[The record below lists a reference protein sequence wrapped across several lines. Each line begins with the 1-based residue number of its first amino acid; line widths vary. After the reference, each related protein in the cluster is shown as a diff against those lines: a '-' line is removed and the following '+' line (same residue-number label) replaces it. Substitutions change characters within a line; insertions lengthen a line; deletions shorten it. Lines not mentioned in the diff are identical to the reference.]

1 MVVIAEKLQSLL
13 SAEQVIQGDDLDQ
26 SWQHR
31 LRAAGLDASSGCV
44 IFPQS
49 EAELSAVVKVC
60 AQNHWR
66 MLSCGKGSKLG
77 WGKPAKHIDVVVST
91 ARLNRIINH
100 WVEDFTVR
108 VEAGV
113 GFADLQQQLV
123 QHRQFLALDPL
134 YAPAATLGGIVATA
148 DTGSL
153 RQRYGSVRDMLIG
166 VQFVRHDGEIVKAGG
181 RVVKNVAGYDLMKLM
196 TGAYGTLGIL
206 TQLTLR
212 LFPQPEYS
220 QTVAVTGSADAIRKV
235 ALEAR
240 LSGLTPV
247 ALDILAGISPPSPF
261 PLPLSPCILIAQ
273 FQGISAGAQEQI
285 DRLRT
290 LAKTAG
296 AQIQTVEETLWP
308 AISNAFVTHSD
319 SSVLCKVG
327 MLPTHGIDFLQS
339 AEAILPAGWLARLH
353 NANGVGLLR
362 FEASEETAD
371 LIGKLRADCE
381 THQGYL
387 TLLQA
392 PSDVKQQI
400 DIWGYSGNALGLMQ
414 KLKANFDPQNLF
426 NPGRFVGD
434 I

>member
-13 SAEQVIQGDDLDQ
+13 SAEQVIQGADLDQ
-26 SWQHR
+26 YWQHR
-31 LRAAGLDASSGCV
+31 LIAAGLEVSSGCV
-44 IFPQS
+44 SFPQS
-49 EAELSAVVKVC
+49 EAELAAVVKVC
-60 AQNHWR
+60 AQHHWQI
-66 MLSCGKGSKLG
+66 LPCGNGSKLG
-77 WGKPAKHIDVVVST
+77 WGNPAKHIDVVVST
-91 ARLNRIINH
+91 ARLNRVIDH

-113 GFADLQQQLV
+113 GFATLQQQLA

-134 YAPAATLGGIVATA
+134 CAPAATLGGIVATA

-247 ALDILAGISPPSPF
+247 ALDILAGASPLS
-261 PLPLSPCILIAQ
+261 PLPLSPYVLIAQ

-290 LAKTAG
+290 LAETAG

-308 AISNAFVTHSD
+308 AISTALVTHPD
-319 SSVLCKVG
+319 TSVLCKVG
-327 MLPTHGIDFLQS
+327 MLPTQGIDFLQL
-339 AEAILPAGWLARLH
+339 AEALLPEGWLARLH
-353 NANGVGLLR
+353 NASGVGLLR
-362 FEASEETAD
+362 FEASQKTAD
-371 LIGKLRADCE
+371 LIGKLRANCE

-400 DIWGYSGNALGLMQ
+400 DIWGYSGNALGIMQ
-414 KLKANFDPQNLF
+414 KLKANFDPQGLF